1 MNTEAEKLPKLQSMS
16 FSIEAVVISSQSE
29 ADNTSTA
36 VAAAGRSPE
45 SVLGEL
51 QIVEVEEERRRG
63 AVLWYSQLHS
73 PHIVHR
79 LAGFSNSDIN
89 VQQYLLFGGGF

>member
-1 MNTEAEKLPKLQSMS
+1 MS

-63 AVLWYSQLHS
+63 AVL
-73 PHIVHR
+73 
-79 LAGFSNSDIN
+79 
-89 VQQYLLFGGGF
+89 

>member
-1 MNTEAEKLPKLQSMS
+1 MS

-29 ADNTSTA
+29 ADNTSSTA

-63 AVLWYSQLHS
+63 AVL
-73 PHIVHR
+73 
-79 LAGFSNSDIN
+79 
-89 VQQYLLFGGGF
+89 